1 MKRFLFLL
9 TAFAAMCAAV
19 PAANAVTIDV
29 TTTEDLYGGS
39 NTTCSLREAITSA
52 SSNSGFDGCAP
63 GSGADEIVLPAGE
76 YKITIAG
83 AEENNNTTGDFDIG
97 GADALTIR
105 AADGAKVVVNGNGID
120 RIYDQQSTGSLS
132 ILNQNIVGGVLT
144 GVGEDGAGIRNSMG
158 PLTVEGLTIND
169 NTTKYQGGAIAV
181 YSSLNAINSTFSGN
195 AANGN
200 GGALWIPGAATANV
214 KSSTITKN
222 VADAEGDGNGYGG
235 GFADGGASNIGFV
248 NVINA
253 GNQDNSAAPIN
264 APDCYS
270 GPFFFPR
277 YVLTTQALGAG
288 TCLVGFNPGTNIL
301 TADALL
307 GPLKDNGGQTPT
319 HALLAGSPAIGTGG
333 KAAPDLCPAKDQTGR
348 DRPVGACD
356 IGAVQYVEPTPPGA
370 VSVKITKIKP
380 KPLKLKRGKKG
391 KAVSVTVK
399 TTSAAAALNVKLCLK
414 KPAKAVKKALKI
426 KGKLCRKVGTLVG
439 SKTVKFKISAK
450 KKAKKKT
457 FKLKAVLTATDA
469 ARGTGVIKVK
479 VK

>member
-1 MKRFLFLL
+1 MKRFLVLAMALAATF
-9 TAFAAMCAAV
+9 TAASSASAA
-19 PAANAVTIDV
+19 TIDV

-52 SSNSGFDGCAP
+52 STNSGFDGCSS

-83 AEENNNTTGDFDIG
+83 AGENNNTTGDFDIA

-105 AADGAKVVVNGNGID
+105 PAAGAKVVVNGNGID
-120 RIYDQQSTGSLS
+120 RIYDQQSSGSLA
-132 ILNQNIVGGVLT
+132 ILNQNIVGGVLS
-144 GVGEDGAGIRNSMG
+144 GVGEDGAGIANTTGS
-158 PLTVEGLTIND
+158 LTVDGVTING
-169 NTTKYQGGAIAV
+169 NSTKYQGGAIAV
-181 YSSLNAINSTFSGN
+181 YSALSAVNSTFSGN

-200 GGALWIPGAATANV
+200 GGALWIPGGATASV

-222 VADAEGDGNGYGG
+222 TADADGDGNGYGG

-253 GNQDNSAAPIN
+253 ANQDNSAAPIN
-264 APDCYS
+264 GPDCYS

-288 TCLVGFNPGTNIL
+288 NCLVGFNPGTNKVV
-301 TADALL
+301 ADALL

-319 HALLAGSPAIGTGG
+319 HALLTGSPAIGAGG
-333 KAAPDLCPAKDQTGR
+333 AAAPDLCPAKDQTGR
-348 DRPVGACD
+348 DRPAGACD
-356 IGAVQYVEPTPPGA
+356 IGAVQYVEPTPPGT
-370 VSVKITKIKP
+370 VSVKIVRIKP
-380 KPLKLKRGKKG
+380 KPLKLKRGKKA

-399 TTSAAAALNVKLCLK
+399 TTGAAGALDVKLCLK

-439 SKTVKFKISAK
+439 AKTVKFKIAAK

-457 FKLKAVLTATDA
+457 FKLKAVLSATDA
-469 ARGTGVIKVK
+469 ASRTGVVKVK

>member
-1 MKRFLFLL
+1 MKRFLILV
-9 TAFAAMCAAV
+9 TALATTLIVV
-19 PAANAVTIDV
+19 PAASAVTINV

-52 SSNSGFDGCAP
+52 SSNSGFDGCTP

-76 YKITIAG
+76 YKITIPG
-83 AEENNNTTGDFDIG
+83 DEENNNSTGDFDIG

-120 RIYDQQSTGSLS
+120 RIYDQQSSGSLS

-144 GVGEDGAGIRNSMG
+144 AVGDDGAGIRNSMG
-158 PLTVEGLTIND
+158 PLTVEGVTINA

-200 GGALWIPGAATANV
+200 GGAFWIPGGATASV

-222 VADAEGDGNGYGG
+222 IADAEGDGNGYGG

-253 GNQDNSAAPIN
+253 ANEDKSAAPIN

-288 TCLVGFNPGTNIL
+288 TCLVGFDPGTNKVV
-301 TADALL
+301 TDALL

-319 HALLAGSPAIGTGG
+319 HALLKDSPAIGAGG
-333 KAAPDLCPAKDQTGR
+333 TAAPDLCPDKDQTGR
-348 DRPVGACD
+348 ARPAGACD
-356 IGAVQYVEPTPPGA
+356 IGAVQYVEPTPPVA

-380 KPLKLKRGKKG
+380 KPLKLKRGKKA
-391 KAVSVTVK
+391 KPVSVTVK

-414 KPAKAVKKALKI
+414 KPSKAVKKALKI

-439 SKTVKFKISAK
+439 SKTVKFKIAAK

-457 FKLKAVLTATDA
+457 FKLKTVLSATGA
-469 ARGTGVIKVK
+469 TSRTGVIKVK
-479 VK
+479 VR